1 MRLYFALLSKVRQN
15 IACCSV
21 PRTKFIFSAP
31 HASMWPAMARDCSL
45 CKRAVCYILQRDAV
59 RDFEAVVQ
67 QQQQQISVRA
77 VLFRLVVARR
87 RMRIRRRR
95 LRFRSR
101 RAVGRQHQ
109 VNFFEIGRSS
119 RWAVVRLVANA
130 RIMVTRSYPR
140 WSDCLR
146 GDSSLINK
154 TGVFWRSFGKFSNGL
169 SKYSGTLLH

>member
-1 MRLYFALLSKVRQN
+1 
-15 IACCSV
+15 
-21 PRTKFIFSAP
+21 
-31 HASMWPAMARDCSL
+31 MARDCSL

-119 RWAVVRLVANA
+119 R
-130 RIMVTRSYPR
+130 
-140 WSDCLR
+140 
-146 GDSSLINK
+146 
-154 TGVFWRSFGKFSNGL
+154 
-169 SKYSGTLLH
+169 